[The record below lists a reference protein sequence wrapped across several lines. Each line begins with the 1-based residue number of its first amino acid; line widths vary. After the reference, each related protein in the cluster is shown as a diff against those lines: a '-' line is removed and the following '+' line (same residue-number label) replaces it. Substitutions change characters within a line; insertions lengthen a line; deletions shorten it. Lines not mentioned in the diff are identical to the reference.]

1 MIIAISAS
9 STELDGQ
16 VNPRFGR
23 CEKFI
28 IVNSETM
35 DFEVIDN
42 EGEQAGGGAG
52 VATAQKIAGKG
63 VGVVITGNCGP
74 NAYKTL
80 TAAGIKVITG
90 VTGTIKNAIE
100 EFKDGKLTPAPDA
113 SVNNHFGRGNAAG

>member
-80 TAAGIKVITG
+80 TAAGIR
-90 VTGTIKNAIE
+90 
-100 EFKDGKLTPAPDA
+100 L
-113 SVNNHFGRGNAAG
+113 